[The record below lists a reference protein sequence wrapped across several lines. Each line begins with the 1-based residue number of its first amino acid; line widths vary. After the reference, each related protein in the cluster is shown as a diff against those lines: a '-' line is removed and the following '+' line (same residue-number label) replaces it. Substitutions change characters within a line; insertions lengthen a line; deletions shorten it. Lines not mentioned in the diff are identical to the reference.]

1 MKIIESGQIDFDK
14 QTVFL
19 DVDDVLLKS
28 SWKVIDIINEEKGT
42 SYSRNNLKDWCFKS
56 IDRSITPKKVESI
69 FDSDKFFSSVEF
81 SELVE
86 EFEKD
91 ENNPNGL
98 FNSYNWILLTKGN
111 DINLQKKY
119 ELIFNHPFFARH
131 KDKIG
136 YYGLNLHEN
145 KNSVHMISAIQ
156 IDDNYNNLKDTDAD
170 LKILLK
176 NEIDTNYNSVY
187 KIKDNLENLYVVDNI
202 QQMIDILRF
211 TKELKDKGID
221 ILEDMVTEIED

>member
-42 SYSRNNLKDWCFKS
+42 SYNRNNLKDWCFKS
-56 IDRSITPKKVESI
+56 IDRSITSKKVESI

-91 ENNPNGL
+91 ENDPDGL

-187 KIKDNLENLYVVDNI
+187 KIKDNLENLYIVDNI

-211 TKELKDKGID
+211 TKQLKDKGID
-221 ILEDMVTEIED
+221 ILEDMITEIED